1 MPNPS
6 SLSPLPAFLR
16 GIEARA
22 FVLIQCQCGDGAAAL
37 RALAAAEVAFA
48 AQAAS
53 LPLPQW
59 PLRFW
64 SDVLRQPALISS
76 ATIEPPLAAMSSGTR
91 AALLLRLV
99 AGLDTQHA
107 AQALG
112 VAEVAYERAVERAL
126 VELARQGTTPQE
138 LHDALHARARALT
151 AAQRDALLTVRDA
164 ALNNSSAA
172 VTTSVAAG
180 GGTAATP
187 AIAWLRPAAWA
198 GLVLASLA
206 FVGTFVWSPP
216 PALAPGQ
223 SQPLPDDGP
232 TAAPALD
239 DAAVVMHPDYAQL
252 AAPADEAIA
261 QRLALLSWIAAG
273 APPAVGAAA
282 PPLQESATPESAGT
296 DPDVEDVG
304 AP

>member
-6 SLSPLPAFLR
+6 SLSPLAAFLR

-22 FVLIQCQCGDGAAAL
+22 FVLIQCQCGDSATAL
-37 RALAAAEVAFA
+37 RALAAAEAAFA
-48 AQAAS
+48 AQAAA

-64 SDVLRQPALISS
+64 SDVLRQPALTSS

-99 AGLDTQHA
+99 AGLDTHHA
-107 AQALG
+107 AQALA
-112 VAEVAYERAVERAL
+112 VAEVAYERAMERAL
-126 VELARQGTTPQE
+126 AELARQGTTPQE

-151 AAQRDALLTVRDA
+151 AAQRDALLALREA

-172 VTTSVAAG
+172 VATPVAAG
-180 GGTAATP
+180 AAATP
-187 AIAWLRPAAWA
+187 AIAWLRPAAWT
-198 GLVLASLA
+198 GLILAMLA
-206 FVGTFVWSPP
+206 FVATFVWAPP

-223 SQPLPDDGP
+223 SLPLPEDGP